1 MICFVVIGTILTSF
15 CSLVDLVRTERLEVM
30 LVLVMVVLVYC
41 FFFSVICIGKHRC
54 HPSGRGKAGG
64 MHHLRILM
72 DKLYVV
78 CKNRY
83 NL

>member
-1 MICFVVIGTILTSF
+1 MSCIDSNIFY
-15 CSLVDLVRTERLEVM
+15 SLADLVRTERPEVM
-30 LVLVMVVLVYC
+30 LVLVMVVLVYV
-41 FFFSVICIGKHRC
+41 FFISVICIGKHRC

>member
-1 MICFVVIGTILTSF
+1 MIETVLTSF

-30 LVLVMVVLVYC
+30 LVLVMVVLVYV
-41 FFFSVICIGKHRC
+41 FFISVICIGKHRC

-78 CKNRY
+78 CKNRS
-83 NL
+83 NS

>member
-1 MICFVVIGTILTSF
+1 MIGTVLTSF
-15 CSLVDLVRTERLEVM
+15 CSLVDLVRTERPEVM

-41 FFFSVICIGKHRC
+41 FFFSVIYIGKHRC

-83 NL
+83 NI

>member
-1 MICFVVIGTILTSF
+1 MSCIDSNIFY
-15 CSLVDLVRTERLEVM
+15 SLADLVRTERPEVM
-30 LVLVMVVLVYC
+30 LVLVMVVLVCC
-41 FFFSVICIGKHRC
+41 FFISLICIGKHRC

-78 CKNRY
+78 CKNHSNR
-83 NL
+83 

>member
-1 MICFVVIGTILTSF
+1 MSCIDSNIFY
-15 CSLVDLVRTERLEVM
+15 SLADLVRTERPEVM

-78 CKNRY
+78 CKNRS
-83 NL
+83 NR

>member
-1 MICFVVIGTILTSF
+1 MSCIDSNIFY
-15 CSLVDLVRTERLEVM
+15 SLADLVRAERPEVM
-30 LVLVMVVLVYC
+30 LVLVMVVLVYV
-41 FFFSVICIGKHRC
+41 FFISLICIGKHRC

-83 NL
+83 NI

>member
-1 MICFVVIGTILTSF
+1 MSCIDSNIFY
-15 CSLVDLVRTERLEVM
+15 SLADSVRTERPEVM
-30 LVLVMVVLVYC
+30 LVLVMVVLVYV
-41 FFFSVICIGKHRC
+41 FFISLICIGKHRC

-83 NL
+83 NI

>member
-1 MICFVVIGTILTSF
+1 
-15 CSLVDLVRTERLEVM
+15 M
-30 LVLVMVVLVYC
+30 LVLVMVVLVYV
-41 FFFSVICIGKHRC
+41 FFISLICIGKHRC

-78 CKNRY
+78 CKNRS
-83 NL
+83 NR

>member
-1 MICFVVIGTILTSF
+1 MSCIDSNIFY
-15 CSLVDLVRTERLEVM
+15 SLADLVRTERPEVM
-30 LVLVMVVLVYC
+30 LVLVMVVLVYV
-41 FFFSVICIGKHRC
+41 FFISVICIGKHRC

-78 CKNRY
+78 CKNRS
-83 NL
+83 NR

>member
-1 MICFVVIGTILTSF
+1 MSCIDSNIFY
-15 CSLVDLVRTERLEVM
+15 SLADLVRTERLEVM

-78 CKNRY
+78 CKNRS
-83 NL
+83 NR

>member
-1 MICFVVIGTILTSF
+1 
-15 CSLVDLVRTERLEVM
+15 M

-41 FFFSVICIGKHRC
+41 FFISVICIGKHRC

-78 CKNRY
+78 CKNRS
-83 NL
+83 NN

>member
-1 MICFVVIGTILTSF
+1 MSCIDSNILY
-15 CSLVDLVRTERLEVM
+15 SLADLVRTERPEVM
-30 LVLVMVVLVYC
+30 LVLVMVVLVCC
-41 FFFSVICIGKHRC
+41 FFISLICIGKHRC

-78 CKNRY
+78 CKNRS
-83 NL
+83 NS

>member
-1 MICFVVIGTILTSF
+1 MSCIDSNIFY
-15 CSLVDLVRTERLEVM
+15 SLADSVRTERPEVM
-30 LVLVMVVLVYC
+30 LVLVMVVLVYV
-41 FFFSVICIGKHRC
+41 FFISLICIGKHRC

-78 CKNRY
+78 CKNRS
-83 NL
+83 NR

>member
-1 MICFVVIGTILTSF
+1 MSCIDSNIFY
-15 CSLVDLVRTERLEVM
+15 SLADSVRTERPEVM

-83 NL
+83 NV

>member
-1 MICFVVIGTILTSF
+1 MSCIDSNIFY
-15 CSLVDLVRTERLEVM
+15 SLADSVRTERPEVM

-78 CKNRY
+78 CKNRS
-83 NL
+83 NR

>member
-1 MICFVVIGTILTSF
+1 M
-15 CSLVDLVRTERLEVM
+15 
-30 LVLVMVVLVYC
+30 LVMVVLVCC
-41 FFFSVICIGKHRC
+41 FFISLICIGKHRC

-78 CKNRY
+78 CKNRS
-83 NL
+83 NR

>member
-1 MICFVVIGTILTSF
+1 MSCIDSNIFY
-15 CSLVDLVRTERLEVM
+15 SLADLVRTERPEVM
-30 LVLVMVVLVYC
+30 LVLVMVVLVYV
-41 FFFSVICIGKHRC
+41 FFISLICIGKHRC

>member
-1 MICFVVIGTILTSF
+1 MSCIDSNIFY
-15 CSLVDLVRTERLEVM
+15 SLADLVRTEMPEVM
-30 LVLVMVVLVYC
+30 LVLVMVVLVC
-41 FFFSVICIGKHRC
+41 VFFISVICIGKHRC

-78 CKNRY
+78 CKNRS
-83 NL
+83 NS

>member
-1 MICFVVIGTILTSF
+1 MSCIDSNIFY
-15 CSLVDLVRTERLEVM
+15 SLADSVRTERPEVM
-30 LVLVMVVLVYC
+30 LVLVTVVLVCC
-41 FFFSVICIGKHRC
+41 FFNSLICIGKHRC
-54 HPSGRGKAGG
+54 HPSRRGKAGG

-83 NL
+83 NV